1 MHEAK
6 THLSRLVAELKP
18 GEALQL
24 CIRNEPVAELSPIRK
39 TNKPKP
45 RIGVAKGEFEV
56 PDSFLDP
63 LPDHILKAFS
73 GQ

>member
-1 MHEAK
+1 MKRINVHAAK
-6 THLSRLVAELKP
+6 THLSRFVAAGKP
-18 GEALQL
+18 EEAQL
-24 CIRNEPVAELSPIRK
+24 PSIDKTSKAE
-39 TNKPKP
+39 P